1 MNGREGSG
9 RMLVCSS
16 DAASIIE
23 QASQLRRLAGQA
35 LIEGRG
41 TPTGARFRFRASP
54 AVEAKIR
61 RFVRWEANCCP
72 FLDFSV
78 DADADEVRIDV
89 KAPSEAEAVL
99 DLLVAVTEAPRS

>member
-1 MNGREGSG
+1 
-9 RMLVCSS
+9 MLVCSS

-35 LIEGRG
+35 LIEGRR

-54 AVEAKIR
+54 AVEAEVR
-61 RFVRWEANCCP
+61 EFVRWEANCCP

-78 DADADEVRIDV
+78 DADAGEIRIDV

>member
-1 MNGREGSG
+1 MNGQEGSG
-9 RMLVCSS
+9 PVLACSS

-23 QASQLRRLAGQA
+23 QASRLRRLAGQA
-35 LIEGRG
+35 LIEGRR

-54 AVEAKIR
+54 AVEAEVRK
-61 RFVRWEANCCP
+61 FVRWEANCCP

-78 DADADEVRIDV
+78 DADAGEIRIDV
-89 KAPSEAEAVL
+89 RAPSEAEAVV

>member
-1 MNGREGSG
+1 V
-9 RMLVCSS
+9 LICSS
-16 DAASIIE
+16 DAASIIR

-35 LIEGRG
+35 LIDRRR

-54 AVEAKIR
+54 AVEAEVR
-61 RFVRWEANCCP
+61 EFLRWEANCCP

-78 DADADEVRIDV
+78 DADAGEIRIDV
-89 KAPSEAEAVL
+89 RAPSEAEAVL

>member
-1 MNGREGSG
+1 MTGQEGSA
-9 RMLVCSS
+9 RLLVCSS

-35 LIEGRG
+35 LIESRR
-41 TPTGARFRFRASP
+41 TPSGARFRFRASP
-54 AVEAKIR
+54 AVEAEVRK
-61 RFVRWEANCCP
+61 FVRWEANCCP

-78 DADADEVRIDV
+78 DAGEIRIDV

-99 DLLVAVTEAPRS
+99 DLLVAVTQAPRS